1 MTFARTL
8 AFIALAT
15 SASLAMAK
23 QQTVLLN
30 VPTMDCATCPITI
43 KAALT
48 KVPGVSKV
56 KVSYEKREAVI
67 VYDDTKATVGP
78 EAGNR
83 ERRLPVDA
91 QDSVRNTRNTAP
103 IKPIPTVHA
112 ACQPPCAKLH
122 APSADPVAPPRKN
135 VAMYRPLTR
144 PRTSA
149 PSA

>member
-1 MTFARTL
+1 MKLARTL

-67 VYDDTKATVGP
+67 VYDDTKATVADLKQATENVGY
-78 EAGNR
+78 
-83 ERRLPVDA
+83 
-91 QDSVRNTRNTAP
+91 
-103 IKPIPTVHA
+103 
-112 ACQPPCAKLH
+112 
-122 APSADPVAPPRKN
+122 PSMLK
-135 VAMYRPLTR
+135 
-144 PRTSA
+144 TSR
-149 PSA
+149 

>member
-67 VYDDTKATVGP
+67 VYDDTKATVADLKQATENVGY
-78 EAGNR
+78 
-83 ERRLPVDA
+83 
-91 QDSVRNTRNTAP
+91 
-103 IKPIPTVHA
+103 
-112 ACQPPCAKLH
+112 
-122 APSADPVAPPRKN
+122 PSMLK
-135 VAMYRPLTR
+135 
-144 PRTSA
+144 TSR
-149 PSA
+149 

>member
-67 VYDDTKATVGP
+67 VYDDTKTTVADLKQATEDVGYP
-78 EAGNR
+78 SMLR
-83 ERRLPVDA
+83 
-91 QDSVRNTRNTAP
+91 TA
-103 IKPIPTVHA
+103 K
-112 ACQPPCAKLH
+112 
-122 APSADPVAPPRKN
+122 
-135 VAMYRPLTR
+135 
-144 PRTSA
+144 
-149 PSA
+149 